1 MMTQK
6 GNPYLRLFSSLS
18 AVRWCVAAN
27 YSLHKF
33 SEGKMNDSG
42 TAAVGCAGNSR
53 IKSLW
58 VPTLHMLIAECGENK
73 TYANV
78 TFKKKSNIISRPPE
92 VKITFP
98 CTSTLCTLRH

>member
-58 VPTLHMLIAECGENK
+58 VPTLHML
-73 TYANV
+73 NV
-78 TFKKKSNIISRPPE
+78 
-92 VKITFP
+92 VKIRHMP
-98 CTSTLCTLRH
+98 MSLLKRSLTSYHGRQR